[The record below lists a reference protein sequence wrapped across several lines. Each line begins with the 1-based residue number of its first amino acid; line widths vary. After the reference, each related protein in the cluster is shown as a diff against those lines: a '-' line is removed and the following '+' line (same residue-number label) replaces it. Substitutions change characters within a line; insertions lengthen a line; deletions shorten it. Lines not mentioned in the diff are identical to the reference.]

1 LTRPGGRGE
10 PLPYSETVTTEL
22 LQAAHSLAPRIVSDR
37 RTIHSHPEM
46 AYEEEQTSTLVQAR
60 LRDLGIP
67 FRAGLAKTGVLAEIK
82 GELGDGPCVLLRAD
96 MDALPIEE
104 KSGVP
109 FASEIPGV
117 MHACGHDA
125 HTAMLLGAAQLLHER
140 RQGFAGTIKLMFQ
153 PAEEGGAGAAR
164 MIEDGVL
171 ANPQVDAA
179 FMLHVYAELEAG
191 QVACGPG
198 PLLAGADSFTITIE
212 GRGGHAARPH
222 QTIDPV
228 VVGAQVVN
236 ALQTLVA
243 REVDP
248 VEPAVVTLGSF
259 NAGNRHNVISDRAVL
274 TGTIRAFDDTLFEH
288 LERRLR
294 EVVEGVSATLRA
306 RATVEF
312 EMRYPPSIC
321 DEKMAAQL
329 GTSARSLLGPEAV
342 QAAVP
347 RMGAE
352 DFAFVLQKV
361 PGAMLWLGVK
371 KPEWPEPK
379 PVHTATFDIDETAL
393 PIGSSAMAG
402 VALDYLARRSRP
414 V

>member
-1 LTRPGGRGE
+1 MT
-10 PLPYSETVTTEL
+10 SDL
-22 LQAAHSLAPRIVSDR
+22 LESARALGPRIVSDR

-67 FRAGLAKTGVLAEIK
+67 FRAGLAKTGVVAQIK
-82 GELGDGPCVLLRAD
+82 GELGAGPCVLLRAD

-104 KSGVP
+104 KSGVS

-125 HTAMLLGAAQLLHER
+125 HTAMLLGAAQLLLER
-140 RQGFAGTIKLMFQ
+140 RSGFAGTVKLMFQ

-171 ANPQVDAA
+171 DGPSVDAA
-179 FMLHVYAELEAG
+179 FMLHVRPELDAG
-191 QVACGPG
+191 QVSYGPG
-198 PLLAGADSFTITIE
+198 ALLAGADAFTITIE

-228 VVGAQVVN
+228 VVGSQIVMAV
-236 ALQTLVA
+236 QTLVA

-248 VEPAVVTLGSF
+248 TVPAVVTLGSF
-259 NAGNRHNVISDRAVL
+259 NAGNRSNVIADRAVL
-274 TGTIRAFDDTLFEH
+274 MGTIRAFDDELFAH

-294 EVVEGVSATLRA
+294 EVVTGVGAALRA
-306 RATVEF
+306 KVQIDFT
-312 EMRYPPSIC
+312 MRYPPSIC
-321 DEKMAAQL
+321 DSAMAERL
-329 GTSARSLLGPEAV
+329 GSSARSLLGDESV
-342 QAAVP
+342 QLSSP
-347 RMGAE
+347 QMGAE

-371 KPEWPEPK
+371 SPDWTEPK
-379 PVHTATFDIDETAL
+379 PLHTAVFDIDESAL
-393 PIGSSAMAG
+393 PIGSSTLAR
-402 VALDYLARRSRP
+402 VALDYLQPAG
-414 V
+414 

>member
-1 LTRPGGRGE
+1 MG
-10 PLPYSETVTTEL
+10 SDL
-22 LQAAHSLAPRIVSDR
+22 LDSARSIEPRIVATR

-46 AYEEEQTSTLVQAR
+46 GYQEEQTSTLVQAR

-179 FMLHVYAELEAG
+179 FMLHVYAELDAG

-198 PLLAGADSFTITIE
+198 PLLAGAASFAQIIR
-212 GRGGHAARPH
+212 GRGGHARPAH
-222 QTIDPV
+222 
-228 VVGAQVVN
+228 AC
-236 ALQTLVA
+236 
-243 REVDP
+243 R
-248 VEPAVVTLGSF
+248 
-259 NAGNRHNVISDRAVL
+259 
-274 TGTIRAFDDTLFEH
+274 
-288 LERRLR
+288 
-294 EVVEGVSATLRA
+294 
-306 RATVEF
+306 
-312 EMRYPPSIC
+312 
-321 DEKMAAQL
+321 
-329 GTSARSLLGPEAV
+329 
-342 QAAVP
+342 
-347 RMGAE
+347 
-352 DFAFVLQKV
+352 
-361 PGAMLWLGVK
+361 
-371 KPEWPEPK
+371 
-379 PVHTATFDIDETAL
+379 
-393 PIGSSAMAG
+393 
-402 VALDYLARRSRP
+402 
-414 V
+414 

>member
-1 LTRPGGRGE
+1 MSP
-10 PLPYSETVTTEL
+10 EL
-22 LQAAHSLAPRIVSDR
+22 LESARALGPRIVSDR

-67 FRAGLAKTGVLAEIK
+67 FRAGLAKTGVVAQIK

-104 KSGVP
+104 KSGVS

-125 HTAMLLGAAQLLHER
+125 HTAMLLAAAQLLLER
-140 RQGFAGTIKLMFQ
+140 RSDFAGTVKLMFQ

-164 MIEDGVL
+164 MIDDGVL
-171 ANPQVDAA
+171 DGPAVDAA
-179 FMLHVYAELEAG
+179 FMLHVRPELEVGHVSYA
-191 QVACGPG
+191 PG
-198 PLLAGADSFTITIE
+198 PILAGADSFTITVI

-228 VVGAQVVN
+228 VVGAQIVT

-248 VEPAVVTLGSF
+248 TVPAVVTIGSF
-259 NAGNRHNVISDRAVL
+259 NAGNRSNVIADRAVL
-274 TGTIRAFDDTLFEH
+274 MGTIRAFDDELFSH

-294 EVVEGVSATLRA
+294 EVVTGVGAALRA
-306 RATVEF
+306 NVEIEF
-312 EMRYPPSIC
+312 NMRYPPAIC
-321 DEKMAAQL
+321 DAAMAERL
-329 GTSARSLLGPEAV
+329 GDSSRALLGAEAV
-342 QAAVP
+342 EKSQP
-347 RMGAE
+347 QMGAE

-371 KPEWPEPK
+371 NPGWSEPK
-379 PVHTATFDIDETAL
+379 PLHTAGFDIDESAL
-393 PIGSSAMAG
+393 PIGSSALAR
-402 VALDYLARRSRP
+402 VALDYLRP
-414 V
+414 AG